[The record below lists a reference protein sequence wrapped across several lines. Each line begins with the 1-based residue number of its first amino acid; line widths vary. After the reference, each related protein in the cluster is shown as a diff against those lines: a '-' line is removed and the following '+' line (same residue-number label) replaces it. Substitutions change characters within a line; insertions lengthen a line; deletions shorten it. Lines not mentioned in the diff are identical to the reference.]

1 MPPRKKAAAA
11 PKQDEELVN
20 EVPTTGDP
28 TKDLSP
34 EEFGKQLKSGELE
47 ATPESIIDPNPEFT
61 PKEDAED
68 LEAAENATGDTVP
81 LAEVEAELQHLEPL
95 ELEDLVDDN
104 NRVRMAANLF
114 PLDIGE
120 DTKVRLYMIAVPGEE
135 DTLAVVWF
143 KNTPTG
149 PQQAVPVRR
158 ITSQT
163 ENGFTTE
170 DGETYSYTTSKGCKT
185 CGNPLF
191 TYRPW
196 GGHVRVTQMST
207 RR

>member
-1 MPPRKKAAAA
+1 MPPRKKAASA
-11 PKQDEELVN
+11 PRKKTEQIVHEPAQELSTPVS
-20 EVPTTGDP
+20 PDLLIDPDP
-28 TKDLSP
+28 T
-34 EEFGKQLKSGELE
+34 F
-47 ATPESIIDPNPEFT
+47 TPE
-61 PKEDAED
+61 EDAED
-68 LEAAENATGDTVP
+68 LDAVKNATGDTIS
-81 LAEVEAELQHLEPL
+81 LEEVEAELNSTSSETQYLEPL

-114 PLDIGE
+114 PLDVGE
-120 DTKVRLYMIAVPGEE
+120 DTKVRLYMAAVPGEE

-158 ITSQT
+158 VTSRT
-163 ENGFTTE
+163 DNGFTTE
-170 DGETYSYTTSKGCKT
+170 DGQSYAYTTSKGCKT
-185 CGNPLF
+185 CGNPLY

-196 GGHVRVTQMST
+196 GGHVRTTQMSN